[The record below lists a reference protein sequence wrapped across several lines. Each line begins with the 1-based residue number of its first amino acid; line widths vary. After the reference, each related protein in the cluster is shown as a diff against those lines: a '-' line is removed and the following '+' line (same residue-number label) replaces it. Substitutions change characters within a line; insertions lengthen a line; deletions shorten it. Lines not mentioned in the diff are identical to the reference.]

1 MKAIFVVTL
10 SLLILT
16 CFSTD
21 GHAKKRERTNLRVL
35 VQDVEGSPVAR
46 ASVVVRTLKG
56 KKLKKIGRSFELRTS
71 QQGTA
76 PLPPLKQGYV
86 LVQVIA
92 TGYQTFGERL
102 ELSEIDQNYIVTL
115 ALPREQHSAHK
126 GKKK

>member
-1 MKAIFVVTL
+1 MKAIFAVIL
-10 SLLILT
+10 SLLVLT
-16 CFSTD
+16 CFAAD
-21 GHAKKRERTNLRVL
+21 GHAKKRGRTNLRVL
-35 VQDVEGSPVAR
+35 VQDMEGSPVAR

-56 KKLKKIGRSFELRTS
+56 KKLKKTGRSFELRTS

-102 ELSEIDQNYIVTL
+102 ELSEIDQNYTVIL
-115 ALPREQHSAHK
+115 ALPQEQHSVHE